1 MSKIF
6 KKDENSD
13 ESQHLLLS
21 GRSFFVGSSTSF
33 TNDSERK
40 LNTIAE
46 GIVIV
51 DKPALRWSDI
61 IRLDAAKEDLKESL
75 KLVTES
81 PYISTDRVT
90 PWNRILLFGPN
101 GSGKTMLAKA
111 LASESED
118 TTYISV
124 SSSEITTTYFEEPE
138 KLVQNLFLLTRQHRP
153 SILFLDEV
161 DYLNQNDQN
170 DQSVSTKR
178 VRKEFMKQM
187 LSFHNDSDGILLLAT
202 TNIPW
207 TLDGNII
214 NWFVKKLYIPLP
226 GERARIDMFE
236 FYLGDTSHSL
246 TDDDLKRLGKE
257 MTYVSGEDI
266 SSSVRDVL
274 KKSTEVVHGATHFRR
289 VVASPRT
296 YPRHVVDDLW
306 APCPSN
312 FPGAVESNW
321 SDLPADKL
329 YWPPI
334 SLSDLMHIL
343 EKPPPVHPT
352 EIRTSISPS
361 SAVKLNT
368 TSALANYATEAGK

>member
-1 MSKIF
+1 MSKVF
-6 KKDENSD
+6 RKDEDSG
-13 ESQHLLLS
+13 ESQHSLLS

-33 TNDSERK
+33 RNDSERK
-40 LNTIAE
+40 LKTIAE
-46 GIVIV
+46 GIVLV

-61 IRLDAAKEDLKESL
+61 IGLDAVKEDLKESL

-81 PYISTDRVT
+81 PHISTDRVT
-90 PWNRILLFGPN
+90 QWNRILLFGPN
-101 GSGKTMLAKA
+101 GNGKTMLAKA

-124 SSSEITTTYFEEPE
+124 SSSEITTKSFEEPE
-138 KLVQNLFLLTRQHRP
+138 KLVQNLFHLTREQRP

-161 DYLNQNDQN
+161 DYLNPTDPK
-170 DQSVSTKR
+170 DQSGSTKR
-178 VRKEFMKQM
+178 IRKEFMKQM
-187 LSFHNDSDGILLLAT
+187 LSFHSDNDGILLLAA
-202 TNIPW
+202 TNVPW

-214 NWFVKKLYIPLP
+214 NWFVNKLYIPLP

-236 FYLGDTSHSL
+236 LYLGDTSHSL

-257 MTYVSGEDI
+257 MTYVSGEEI

-274 KKSTEVVHGATHFRR
+274 KKSTEAVHAATHFRR

-306 APCPSN
+306 APCPSD
-312 FPGAVESNW
+312 FPGAVELNW
-321 SDLPADKL
+321 ADLPADKL

-334 SLSDLMHIL
+334 SLSDLMYNLIAIGESGSHSNGAMWEARGSHHVTI
-343 EKPPPVHPT
+343 P
-352 EIRTSISPS
+352 RTGTNP
-361 SAVKLNT
+361 
-368 TSALANYATEAGK
+368 ALVV